1 MGADDS
7 RPSIT
12 IAGTTSQ
19 FLDPSPD
26 DGALAGRLRY
36 LMGGSG
42 SPVLLL
48 HTVRTQAEHF
58 QHLIPLLLRHHTVYA
73 LDLPGMGYSDIVPG
87 ASYDEPAMRAGV
99 TRLLMHLDLHEVTVV
114 GESMGAVLALTA
126 AAESAGRVRRVVAI
140 NPYDYAGGILRSGVL
155 ARGIISGILAPV
167 IGPRFATIEP
177 KPVMHA
183 ILRGGFVDDS
193 ALTNEY
199 LDELLAVGKRPGYAS
214 VARAV
219 YGALP
224 SLVAARSVYPRVT
237 VPVDLVYGEHDWS
250 RASDRDAN
258 NRALPHAEFV
268 QIPDAGHFLSLEKP
282 AVIAAL
288 LDRSTDERI
297 TRTDS

>member
-1 MGADDS
+1 MDADDS

-19 FLDPSPD
+19 FLDPSPN
-26 DGALAGRLRY
+26 DGPLVGRLRY

-42 SPVLLL
+42 SPILLL

-58 QHLIPLLLRHHTVYA
+58 ERLIPLLLRHHTVYA

-99 TRLLMHLDLHEVTVV
+99 TRLLMHLDLREVTMV

-126 AAESAGRVRRVVAI
+126 AAENPGRVRRVVAI
-140 NPYDYAGGILRSGVL
+140 NPYDYAGGIRRSGVL

-167 IGPRFATIEP
+167 IGPWLARVEP
-177 KPVMHA
+177 KPVMRA
-183 ILRGGFVDDS
+183 ILRGGLVDHS

-199 LDELLAVGKRPGYAS
+199 LEELLAVGKRPGYAS
-214 VARAV
+214 VGRAV

-224 SLVAARSVYPRVT
+224 SLVAARSLYPRVT

-250 RASDRDAN
+250 RPSERDAN
-258 NRALPHAEFV
+258 NRALPHV
-268 QIPDAGHFLSLEKP
+268 QSVQVPDAGHFLSLEKP
-282 AVIAAL
+282 TVIAAL
-288 LDRSTDERI
+288 LDRSTVGKSHENG
-297 TRTDS
+297 